1 MNNSSEGLGTHEIK
15 TESAMNLS
23 QGFLNYFEF
32 QQHMYMFVECGM
44 LNLKR
49 KCEYNIGAKN
59 E

>member
-32 QQHMYMFVECGM
+32 HVCRYVDCRM

-49 KCEYNIGAKN
+49 KCEYNIGTKN